1 MQKSKLVSHHLLHIL
16 LLTYDPQDVSFLK
29 GGVDVGSVEVAVGF
43 FDAGIRNR
51 YHCLVAGV
59 EKADG
64 NLHAPDVHSPFEEGD
79 ILWIVGEKEDV
90 EKVMG
95 N

>member
-16 LLTYDPQDVSFLK
+16 LLAYDPQDVAFFER
-29 GGVDVGSVEVAVGF
+29 GVDVGSVEVAVGLLY
-43 FDAGIRNR
+43 AGDEA
-51 YHCLVAGV
+51 VVSVADAGV

-64 NLHAPDVHSPFEEGD
+64 NLHTPDVTSPFEEGD

-90 EKVMG
+90 EKVMEG
-95 N
+95 